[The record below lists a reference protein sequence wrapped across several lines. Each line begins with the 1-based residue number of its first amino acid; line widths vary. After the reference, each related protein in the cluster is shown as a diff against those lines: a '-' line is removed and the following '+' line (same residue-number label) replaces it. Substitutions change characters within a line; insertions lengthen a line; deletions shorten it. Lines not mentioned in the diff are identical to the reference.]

1 MLLLQLIQNYRT
13 GKIEL
18 VDVPVPR
25 VGSKYVLVKNV
36 ASAVSVGTERSM
48 IELGRKSL
56 LGKARARPDLVKRF
70 FEKAKQQ
77 GLIKTFHEALE
88 RLDEP
93 VPLGYSSAGVV
104 VEVGSA
110 VRSFSP
116 GDRVACI
123 GAGFASHAEYVC
135 VPEMLCSKIPPEV
148 DFDEA
153 AFGMLGIIAMHGIRS
168 ANLTLGEKVAV
179 VGLGLLGILTCQLL
193 NAYGF
198 DFVGFDIDSS
208 KVEFAEG
215 LGFSSVYS
223 DVEKFKKAVL
233 NSTKGFGA
241 DSVLITAATGSSE
254 PVELAV
260 DLVRPRGKIVVVG
273 VADIHPNRNELWHK
287 EAEIVVSKAGGPG
300 ISDPVYEIEGV
311 DYPIGYVRW
320 TENRN
325 LEEFLRLLS
334 RKLIN
339 VKSLITHR
347 VKIHDSV
354 QLYEAI
360 LSGQIKPIGVVID
373 YDTTQENKKKF
384 VLINQRSISCNQT
397 DHSVTIGVVG
407 SGLFGR
413 SVLLPTLRKLVKKD
427 SQVRL
432 KWIVTSRGYT
442 GFHAARKFDF
452 EVCSTQFEQMLEDPE
467 VSAVMILT
475 RHSQHKHMVIEAL
488 KKGKKVYVEKPLC
501 VNEQELE
508 EITSVY
514 TDLIKQGGS
523 PVLLVGYNRRFS
535 SHAKMCKEYF
545 HDRRSP
551 MMINYRV
558 NVGPIPADLWVH
570 FEEEGGGMIISEVC
584 HFVDLLIYLIG
595 SRPVRVY
602 TEAIKGDGQTVI
614 NRDNVVA
621 SIGFED
627 GSIGNIF
634 YTTVGSR
641 SYSRER
647 VEIFCDGRVAVINDF
662 RRTEF
667 FGDRGRKFQTI
678 SQDMG
683 YENELKHFLEVVKD
697 KQPLSL
703 TYEEIYYSTLAIF
716 KAAESLNK
724 HSSVNL

>member
-1 MLLLQLIQNYRT
+1 MLLLQLVQNYRT
-13 GKIEL
+13 GEIEL

-36 ASAVSVGTERSM
+36 ASVVSVGTERSM

-70 FEKAKQQ
+70 LEKAKQQ
-77 GLIKTFHEALE
+77 GFIKTFQEALE

-110 VRSFSP
+110 VRNLSP

-123 GAGFASHAEYVC
+123 GPGFASHAEYIC
-135 VPEMLCSKIPPEV
+135 VPEMLCSKIPPNV

-168 ANLTLGEKVAV
+168 ANLTMGEKVAV
-179 VGLGLLGILTCQLL
+179 IGLGLLGMLTCQIL

-198 DFVGFDIDSS
+198 DFVGFDMDSS
-208 KVEFAEG
+208 KVEFAKKQ
-215 LGFSSVYS
+215 GFSSVYS
-223 DVEKFKKAVL
+223 DVDNFKKAVL
-233 NSTKGFGA
+233 NTTKGFGA
-241 DSVLITAATGSSE
+241 DAVLITAATESAE
-254 PVELAV
+254 PVELSV
-260 DLVRPRGKIVVVG
+260 DIVRPKGKIVVVG

-300 ISDPVYEIEGV
+300 IGDPAYEIEGV

-320 TENRN
+320 TESRN

-334 RKLIN
+334 KKLID

-347 VKIHDSV
+347 VKIHNSV
-354 QLYEAI
+354 QIYEAI

-373 YDTTQENKKKF
+373 YDATETNKKRF
-384 VLINQRSISCNQT
+384 VLIDQRSVST
-397 DHSVTIGVVG
+397 DQASHNVTIGVIG

-413 SVLLPTLRKLVKKD
+413 SVLLPRLRKLVKRD
-427 SQVRL
+427 PQVRL
-432 KWIVTSRGYT
+432 KWLVSSRGYT
-442 GFHAARKFDF
+442 GFHAARKFGF
-452 EVCSTQFEQMLEDPE
+452 EVCSTQFEQVLEDPE

-475 RHSQHKHMVIEAL
+475 RHSQHKHMVIESL

-514 TDLIKQGGS
+514 TALTKQGGS
-523 PVLLVGYNRRFS
+523 PVVFVGYNRRFS
-535 SHAKMCKEYF
+535 PHAKICKEYF
-545 HDRRSP
+545 SDRRSP

-558 NVGPIPADLWVH
+558 NAGAIPADHWVH
-570 FEEEGGGMIISEVC
+570 SEEEGGGMIVSEVC

-595 SRPVRVY
+595 FKPTRVY
-602 TEAIKGDGQTVI
+602 TEAIKGDGRTVI
-614 NRDNVVA
+614 NKDNVVI

-627 GSIGNIF
+627 GSVGNIF

-641 SYSRER
+641 AYSRER
-647 VEIFCDGRVAVINDF
+647 VEIFCDGKVAVINDF
-662 RRTEF
+662 RRTEL
-667 FGDRGRKFQTI
+667 FGNQRRKFQTI
-678 SQDMG
+678 NQDMG
-683 YENELKHFLEVVKD
+683 YENELKHFLNVVKG
-697 KQPLSL
+697 KEPLSL

-716 KAAESLNK
+716 KAVESL
-724 HSSVNL
+724 SRRLPVDL